1 MTWVLL
7 EDAKTLVG
15 ELVNR
20 LRELAIMILKSGT
33 AIASQRVA
41 ASRLEI
47 LVGLPGKVIE
57 PASSDI
63 LFDSLVPLIGNILL
77 EPCGKLG
84 KLLRRELLNRQ
95 FKFYRGHTI
104 TLRQTVNTRNI
115 SCLTTKP
122 QRPGPRDAWIA
133 TAARWPGSLQ
143 RRLGHIVTF
152 LRCGRVC

>member
-1 MTWVLL
+1 VKSYSGGPKYSNLLEPERGVTWVLL

-20 LRELAIMILKSGT
+20 LRELAIMILKSGA

-63 LFDSLVPLIGNILL
+63 LLDSLVPLIGNILL
-77 EPCGKLG
+77 EPCGELG

-95 FKFYRGHTI
+95 FKFYRGHAI
-104 TLRQTVNTRNI
+104 TLR
-115 SCLTTKP
+115 
-122 QRPGPRDAWIA
+122 
-133 TAARWPGSLQ
+133 
-143 RRLGHIVTF
+143 
-152 LRCGRVC
+152 